1 MDEARAVL
9 LRLERID
16 VLEREGATAPH
27 LLGELRALLS
37 EAEAWVR
44 AEGGG
49 TEDAEDALDRCR
61 GALERQSVASPR

>member
-1 MDEARAVL
+1 MEEARAVL
-9 LRLERID
+9 RRLERIE

-27 LLGELRALLS
+27 LLGELRALLV

-49 TEDAEDALDRCR
+49 TDEAEE
-61 GALERQSVASPR
+61 ALEQCRNALEGPPVTAGR